1 MTVLTGTATGNNT
14 LDIVV
19 LDKIVDGVPVDS
31 GTAGTTFQVMQQ
43 SGGRNE
49 TAFALVTG
57 NAPEITKRM
66 MFQRG
71 QMLIQVVLFDE
82 CSLGNVATV
91 GISGVKNPLWI
102 VGSMVLYHDMPVQ
115 RWLASKALLAYL
127 ARYPS
132 VDLVVKMLIQ
142 SMLADEV
149 LLAVTAPKLGGVQ
162 SLKVLDR
169 CGFKLEDHRT
179 FVTITMIFNTLMLF
193 KGILLRKRL
202 FASVTCPCEYLVE
215 TAGMLGSVV
224 LSRAF
229 FHLKGSFT

>member
-1 MTVLTGTATGNNT
+1 MEVLTGTATGNNT

-19 LDKIVDGVPVDS
+19 LDKIVDSVPVDS

-43 SGGRNE
+43 SGGRKE

-82 CSLGNVATV
+82 CSLANVATV
-91 GISGVKNPLWI
+91 GISGVKSPLWI
-102 VGSMVLYHDMPVQ
+102 VGSMVLYHDMSVQ
-115 RWLASKALLAYL
+115 RWLASKVLLAYL

-132 VDLVVKMLIQ
+132 VDLAVKMLIQ
-142 SMLADEV
+142 SM
-149 LLAVTAPKLGGVQ
+149 LAVTAPKLGGVQ

-193 KGILLRKRL
+193 KGILPRKY
-202 FASVTCPCEYLVE
+202 EYLAE
-215 TAGMLGSVV
+215 TAGMRGSVV

-229 FHLKGSFT
+229 FHPNGSFA